1 MLKGNTKIELTNIHT
16 GKKEVIEKHN
26 TFTNALSKL
35 LEYYTATGINIYYSS
50 SGHPFLPLST
60 VGLSG
65 IYLSSEN
72 LDEKTTKVEPR
83 TIVGYAGYKVD
94 TSGSKYMG
102 SLNSNESKKL
112 DNGYQYVWDFGTD
125 RANGTISAVGL
136 TSGDSNVVSK
146 SNNFPYNTVPAVQT
160 GDYIRKLPWVGQ
172 CIDCTEFG
180 KKFMFATL
188 TTPTTVKFTQIQ
200 ITHGIVTLNDTPIY
214 KIIKEE
220 TVTIPDLNI
229 TLDNYYY
236 DSTCCYISF
245 DVANKFYYLITP
257 DKYIRFNANT
267 LNYDAS
273 FGVKSMPSNLSESES
288 SVGYAGVINGYM
300 YRYKVNNLYSL
311 YRWKVD
317 SPESNSKYLELSS
330 DNYTSLNSVGNSF
343 ISYNK
348 LLDPEEKKVYIIN
361 NDYSNVSGNPALKYP
376 VASSDNTNIFLGAF
390 HENVGNNNLDSFRG
404 YISAQDNKYTPR
416 CDTRYY
422 PYFATINN
430 LEEPVTK
437 TSDKTMKIT
446 YTVTEE

>member
-1 MLKGNTKIELTNIHT
+1 MFRGNTKIELTNIHT
-16 GKKEVIEKHN
+16 GKKEIIEKHN
-26 TFTNALSKL
+26 TFTNAISKL
-35 LEYYTATGINIYYSS
+35 LEYYTATGQNIYYDSS
-50 SGHPFLPLST
+50 NPFLPLST

-65 IYLSSEN
+65 IYLSSEV
-72 LDEKTTKVEPR
+72 LDEQTTQVQPR
-83 TIVGYAGYKVD
+83 TIVGYAGFKAD

-112 DNGYQYVWDFGTD
+112 DNGYKYVWDFGTD
-125 RANGTISAVGL
+125 RANGTISTVGL
-136 TSGDSNVVSK
+136 TSGISNVVSN
-146 SNNFPYNTVPAVQT
+146 SNNFPYNIIKQSVST
-160 GDYIRKLPWVGQ
+160 GYYIRNLPWVGQ

-229 TLDNYYY
+229 TLSYYY
-236 DSTCCYISF
+236 YNSTCCYISF

-257 DKYIRFNANT
+257 TKYIRFNANT

-273 FGVKSMPSNLSESES
+273 FGVKSMPSNLSDNES

-300 YRYKVNNLYSL
+300 YRYKNYDL

-317 SPESNSKYLELSS
+317 SPENNSKYLELSS
-330 DNYTSLNSVGNSF
+330 SSRPNLNSVGNYF
-343 ISYNK
+343 IAYNS
-348 LLDPEEKKVYIIN
+348 LLDPEEKKIYTIN
-361 NDYSNVSGNPALKYP
+361 DDYNSISRNYGAIYP
-376 VASSDNTNIFLGAF
+376 VASSDNTNIFLGAY
-390 HENVGNNNLDSFRG
+390 NDQVGNNNLDSFRG
-404 YISAQDNKYTPR
+404 YISAQTNKYVPQCSTW
-416 CDTRYY
+416 YY

-430 LEEPVTK
+430 LSSSVVK
-437 TSDKTMKIT
+437 TADKTMKIT
-446 YTVTEE
+446 YTITEGE

>member
-26 TFTNALSKL
+26 TFTNAISKL
-35 LEYYTATGINIYYSS
+35 LEYYTATGQPIYYGSS
-50 SGHPFLPLST
+50 NPFLPLST

-65 IYLSSEN
+65 IYLSSEI
-72 LDEKTTKVEPR
+72 LDEKTTIVDPR

-125 RANGTISAVGL
+125 RANGIISAVGL
-136 TSGDSNVVSK
+136 TSGTSNVVSN
-146 SNNFPYNTVPAVQT
+146 SNNFPYNLVQNVQT
-160 GDYIRKLPWVGQ
+160 GRYIINLPWVGQ

-200 ITHGIVTLNDTPIY
+200 ITYGIVTLNDTPIY

-229 TLDNYYY
+229 TLANYYY

-257 DKYIRFNANT
+257 NKYIRFNANT

-273 FGVKSMPSNLSESES
+273 FGVKSMPSNLLYKES
-288 SVGYAGVINGYM
+288 SVSYAGVINGYM
-300 YRYKVNNLYSL
+300 YKYKTYDL

-330 DNYTSLNSVGNSF
+330 SDKTPLNSVGNYF
-343 ISYNK
+343 ISGNI
-348 LLDPEEKKVYIIN
+348 LLDPEEKKVYTIN
-361 NDYSNVSGNPALKYP
+361 NNYSDIGYNPALVYP
-376 VASSDNTNIFLGAF
+376 VASSDNTNIFLGAYND
-390 HENVGNNNLDSFRG
+390 NVGNNNLDSFRG
-404 YISAQDNKYTPR
+404 YSSAQTHKYVPKCNTW
-416 CDTRYY
+416 YY

-430 LEEPVTK
+430 LVEPVTK
-437 TSDKTMKIT
+437 TSDKAMKIT

>member
-26 TFTNALSKL
+26 TFTNAISKL
-35 LEYYTATGINIYYSS
+35 LEYYTATGNSIYYNTSN
-50 SGHPFLPLST
+50 HPFLPLST

-72 LDEKTTKVEPR
+72 LDEKTTIVEPR

-125 RANGTISAVGL
+125 RANGIISAVGL
-136 TSGDSNVVSK
+136 TSGVSNVVSN
-146 SNNFPYNTVPAVQT
+146 SNNFPYNIISIVQT
-160 GDYIRKLPWVGQ
+160 GDYIRNLPWVGQ

-200 ITHGIVTLNDTPIY
+200 ITHGVVTLNDTPIY

-229 TLDNYYY
+229 TLANYYY

-257 DKYIRFNANT
+257 YKYIRFNANT

-273 FGVKSMPSNLSESES
+273 FGVKSMPSNLLKNES

-300 YRYKVNNLYSL
+300 YRYKVYDL

-330 DNYTSLNSVGNSF
+330 DNFASLNSVGNYF

-361 NDYSNVSGNPALKYP
+361 NNYSNVSSNPSLKYP
-376 VASSDNTNIFLGAF
+376 VASSDNTNIFLGAY
-390 HENVGNNNLDSFRG
+390 NDGVGNDNLNSFRG
-404 YISAQDNKYTPR
+404 YSSAQTNNYVPR
-416 CDTRYY
+416 CGTRYY

>member
-16 GKKEVIEKHN
+16 GKKEIIEKHN
-26 TFTNALSKL
+26 TFTNAISKL
-35 LEYYTATGINIYYSS
+35 LEYYIATNNSIYYVSS
-50 SGHPFLPLST
+50 DHPFLPLST

-65 IYLSSEN
+65 IYLSSEI
-72 LDEKTTKVEPR
+72 LDEKTTIVDPR

-125 RANGTISAVGL
+125 RTNGIISAVGL
-136 TSGDSNVVSK
+136 TSGTSNVVSN
-146 SNNFPYNTVPAVQT
+146 SNNFPYNLVQNVQT
-160 GDYIRKLPWVGQ
+160 GRYIKNLPWVGQ

-229 TLDNYYY
+229 TLANYYY

-245 DVANKFYYLITP
+245 DVVNKFYYLITP
-257 DKYIRFNANT
+257 NKYIRFNANT

-273 FGVKSMPSNLSESES
+273 FGVKSMPSNLLRKES

-300 YRYKVNNLYSL
+300 YRYKTYDL

-317 SPESNSKYLELSS
+317 SPESNSKYLESSSS
-330 DNYTSLNSVGNSF
+330 DITLLNSVGNYF
-343 ISYNK
+343 ICGNK
-348 LLDPEEKKVYIIN
+348 LLDPEEKKVYTIN
-361 NDYSNVSGNPALKYP
+361 NNYSNISYNPALIYP
-376 VASSDNTNIFLGAF
+376 VASSDNTNIFLGAY
-390 HENVGNNNLDSFRG
+390 NDKVGNNNLDSFRG
-404 YISAQDNKYTPR
+404 YSSGQTHKYVQQ
-416 CDTRYY
+416 CDTWYY

>member
-1 MLKGNTKIELTNIHT
+1 MFRGNTKIELTNIHT
-16 GKKEVIEKHN
+16 GKKEIIEKHN
-26 TFTNALSKL
+26 TFTNAISKL
-35 LEYYTATGINIYYSS
+35 LEYYTATGQNIYYDSS
-50 SGHPFLPLST
+50 NPFLPLST

-65 IYLSSEN
+65 IYLSSEI
-72 LDEKTTKVEPR
+72 LDEKTTQVQPR
-83 TIVGYAGYKVD
+83 TIVGYAGFKAD

-112 DNGYQYVWDFGTD
+112 DNGYKYVWDFGTD

-136 TSGDSNVVSK
+136 TSGISNVVSN
-146 SNNFPYNTVPAVQT
+146 SNNFPYSIKQSLST
-160 GDYIRKLPWVGQ
+160 GYYIKHLPWVGQ

-180 KKFMFATL
+180 QKFMFATL

-200 ITHGIVTLNDTPIY
+200 ITHGIVKLNDTPIY

-229 TLDNYYY
+229 TLADYYY

-257 DKYIRFNANT
+257 KKYIRFNANT

-273 FGVKSMPSNLSESES
+273 FGVKSMPSNLLKNES

-300 YRYKVNNLYSL
+300 YRYKLNNLYSL

-330 DNYTSLNSVGNSF
+330 DNYTSLNSVGNYF

-361 NDYSNVSGNPALKYP
+361 NNYSYISSNPSLAHP
-376 VASSDNTNIFLGAF
+376 VASSDNTNIFLGAYNE
-390 HENVGNNNLDSFRG
+390 HVGNDNLDSFRG
-404 YISAQDNKYTPR
+404 YSSAQNNNYVPQ
-416 CDTRYY
+416 CDTWYY